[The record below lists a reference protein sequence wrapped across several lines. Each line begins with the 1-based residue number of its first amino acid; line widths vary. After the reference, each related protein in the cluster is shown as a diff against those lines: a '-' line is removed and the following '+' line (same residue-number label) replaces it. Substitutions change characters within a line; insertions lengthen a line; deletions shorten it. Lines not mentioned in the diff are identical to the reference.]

1 MSSETGGITT
11 SSTTTT
17 KRQSS
22 MMEYL
27 DNMDKKISK
36 TLKQLA
42 RALYCLS
49 KGDNIAN
56 HGEQEPINE
65 GDFKPSSNWI
75 KKQTRLF

>member
-1 MSSETGGITT
+1 MSSETDGITT
-11 SSTTTT
+11 SSTTT

-27 DNMDKKISK
+27 DNMDKKIGK

>member
-49 KGDNIAN
+49 KGDNGAL
-56 HGEQEPINE
+56 PF
-65 GDFKPSSNWI
+65 D
-75 KKQTRLF
+75 